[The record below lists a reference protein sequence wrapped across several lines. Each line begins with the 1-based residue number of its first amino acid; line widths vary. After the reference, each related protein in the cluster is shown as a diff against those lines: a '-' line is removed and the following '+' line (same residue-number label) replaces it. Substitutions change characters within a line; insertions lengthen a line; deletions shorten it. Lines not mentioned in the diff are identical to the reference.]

1 MMFFRPNWPMKVA
14 ALAVATSSVA
24 EAAVQVPLDRSD
36 PGIAATSADGGAT
49 PAQDE
54 ESAPSPA
61 LQTRTDERQNVQ
73 IPGIFAGAIRI
84 EGARNT
90 PMPELME
97 AALPFIG
104 RRLSK
109 DDLQALTK
117 AVSTVA
123 RKHGYQIGRAH
134 VCQSLMRISYAVLC
148 LNKKKDR
155 QYHKK
160 RRTHN
165 HMY

>member
-14 ALAVATSSVA
+14 ALAIATSSAA

-73 IPGIFAGAIRI
+73 IPGIFAGPKRDEA
-84 EGARNT
+84 ARNT
-90 PMPELME
+90 PKNGRE
-97 AALPFIG
+97 ACRENRG
-104 RRLSK
+104 QNR
-109 DDLQALTK
+109 
-117 AVSTVA
+117 
-123 RKHGYQIGRAH
+123 
-134 VCQSLMRISYAVLC
+134 
-148 LNKKKDR
+148 
-155 QYHKK
+155 
-160 RRTHN
+160 
-165 HMY
+165 

>member
-1 MMFFRPNWPMKVA
+1 MIRRPP
-14 ALAVATSSVA
+14 
-24 EAAVQVPLDRSD
+24 RSTRTD
-36 PGIAATSADGGAT
+36 TLFPYTTLCRS
-49 PAQDE
+49 AQDE

-109 DDLQALTK
+109 DDLQALPK

-123 RKHGYQIGRAH
+123 RKHGYLFARSSVPAQTLEAGGPH
-134 VCQSLMRISYAVLC
+134 VSLGEGQLEE
-148 LNKKKDR
+148 
-155 QYHKK
+155 
-160 RRTHN
+160 RTTGGVGKGG
-165 HMY
+165 